1 MYRPY
6 PGHHFILRHSLPD
19 GKSTHHMRLPAV
31 ATLGSSSNEL
41 TSTSTTIS
49 CRLPFLSFGSF
60 FLQSRQVWGLRE
72 SKEASATAF
81 HASAYSGTY
90 GS

>member
-1 MYRPY
+1 M
-6 PGHHFILRHSLPD
+6 LS
-19 GKSTHHMRLPAV
+19 PAV

-60 FLQSRQVWGLRE
+60 FLQSHQVWDLRK

-81 HASAYSGTY
+81 HVSLLTVVIWQLMDIHALLPSG
-90 GS
+90 SE

>member
-1 MYRPY
+1 M
-6 PGHHFILRHSLPD
+6 L
-19 GKSTHHMRLPAV
+19 LPAV

-60 FLQSRQVWGLRE
+60 FLQSHQRGLRK

-81 HASAYSGTY
+81 HVSLFTVVHTAANGHSCAVAIRK
-90 GS
+90 

>member
-1 MYRPY
+1 M
-6 PGHHFILRHSLPD
+6 L
-19 GKSTHHMRLPAV
+19 LPAV

-60 FLQSRQVWGLRE
+60 FLQSHQVWGLRK

-81 HASAYSGTY
+81 HVSLLTVVHTAANGHSSALAIRN
-90 GS
+90 